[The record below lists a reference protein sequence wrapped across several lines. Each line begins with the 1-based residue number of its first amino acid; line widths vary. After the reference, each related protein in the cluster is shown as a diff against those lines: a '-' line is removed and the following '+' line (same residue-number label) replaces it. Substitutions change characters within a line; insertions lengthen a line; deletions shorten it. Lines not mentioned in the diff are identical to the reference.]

1 MRCCPVNEHIITVV
15 GDGFAKTFKVRDN
28 TIRQV
33 SKPFT
38 NQQGHRVLCHAWLPE
53 GLKKPKDKDKG
64 KGKGNGKDKDKEK
77 DKEKEKADQD
87 REPGKETHDCGSV
100 YALDSEE
107 LFFVEN
113 GEVGTYPAVTIPL
126 VPHG

>member
-15 GDGFAKTFKVRDN
+15 GDGFAKTFKVLDN

-38 NQQGHRVLCHAWLPE
+38 NQEGHRVLCHAWLQE
-53 GLKKPKDKDKG
+53 GLKKPKDKDKD
-64 KGKGNGKDKDKEK
+64 KGKSKDKDKDK
-77 DKEKEKADQD
+77 DKADQE
-87 REPGKETHDCGSV
+87 REPGKGTHDCGIV
-100 YALDSEE
+100 YALDSGE

-126 VPHG
+126 VLHG

>member
-15 GDGFAKTFKVRDN
+15 GDGFAKTFKVLDN

-33 SKPFT
+33 SRPFT
-38 NQQGHRVLCHAWLPE
+38 NQEGHRVLCHAWLPE
-53 GLKKPKDKDKG
+53 GLKKPKDKE
-64 KGKGNGKDKDKEK
+64 KDKDK

-107 LFFVEN
+107 LLFVEN